1 MYEALFFPL
10 TKVVSLFVCFYQAM
24 IYHLC
29 CNSLSVMFFILCFLA
44 AIEAIFT
51 SEKVQ
56 DIVPISKDSVLIL
69 GQGNMFLYGTS

>member
-1 MYEALFFPL
+1 MSAFDIESTNGDGVEVIGEQELVTA
-10 TKVVSLFVCFYQAM
+10 K
-24 IYHLC
+24 
-29 CNSLSVMFFILCFLA
+29 LS

-51 SEKVQ
+51 SERVQ

>member
-1 MYEALFFPL
+1 MSAVETESPNGDNGDVTGERELA
-10 TKVVSLFVCFYQAM
+10 TIK
-24 IYHLC
+24 
-29 CNSLSVMFFILCFLA
+29 LS

-56 DIVPISKDSVLIL
+56 DIVSISKDSVLIL